1 MAALERIQGART
13 FVEESWVE
21 IQKVTWPDYEQLKSA
36 TLVVIIFVFV
46 ISAIIWF
53 MDFTVRTVL
62 DLILRVFG
70 A

>member
-1 MAALERIQGART
+1 MAALEKLHATRT

-36 TLVVIIFVFV
+36 TLVVIVFV
-46 ISAIIWF
+46 VLISALLWF
-53 MDFTVRTVL
+53 MDFTVRSVL
-62 DLILRVFG
+62 DLILRIFG